1 MARPAIILEERCAQE
16 LRDVILEGFNDE
28 LRYIESITT
37 ANPIPLYTFEP
48 GQIYYG
54 ERNLEQV
61 LTPVTPVILLM
72 PDTWE
77 AGDIQNYEMGD
88 LGFSIIISAMTR
100 SDVDHRDEDEE
111 VLQRRISRYSQA
123 MWNLLGS
130 CEVQERLSLRLDSS
144 QCVKSFKVL
153 RQQNLGLKR
162 EGEVSFKGSRFMVA
176 FKTVQ

>member
-16 LRDVILEGFNDE
+16 IKAIILEGYNAE

-37 ANPIPLYTFEP
+37 DLIPLYSFES

-54 ERNLEQV
+54 ERALEQI
-61 LTPVTPVILLM
+61 LTPTTPVILIM

-100 SDVDHRDEDEE
+100 SGVDHRDEDEE
-111 VLQRRISRYSQA
+111 ILQRRISRYSQA
-123 MWNLLGS
+123 MWNLLGD
-130 CEVQERLSLRLDSS
+130 CEVQKRLSLLHEPS